1 LARYLAEGQI
11 EYLGRLDHQVKVRG
25 FRIELGEIE
34 AVLEQHPGVRGAL
47 VMAHEF
53 GEGDKRLVAY
63 VVPDEQRAGTVA
75 RLLRMEKEGLLRER
89 PSYELPNG
97 IVIASPPNREE
108 IDFVYREIFED
119 RAYLRGGVVL
129 RDGDCIFDVGAN
141 VGLFTLFAANACRD
155 ATIYA
160 FEPMPETFE
169 TLRLNARLHG
179 LDAKLFQVGLSDA
192 AGEAEFTFYPNF
204 TTMSGRYADAADE
217 REVVKS
223 IMQGDASAGLRSAT
237 QLDEAELDEVLLGRL
252 KSERVSCRLLTLSEV
267 IRENGVERIDL
278 LKIDAEK
285 CEQEVL
291 DGIDESDWEKIR
303 QCVVEVHDLDGR
315 LERIRSVFEQR
326 GFDVIVH
333 AEGRGSYILYATQP
347 AADGDEARQTRDNM
361 NEANDDAEIQWMAP
375 QRLVGD
381 LRSHLQQRLPEYMVP
396 SAFVLLDAIPL
407 SANGKVDRKALPPP
421 DHARQSAASTYVAPR
436 TLVEEQLCEMW
447 RELLGVDRVGI
458 NDNFFDLG
466 GHSLLLTQL
475 ATRIRAAF
483 QVEMPLR
490 TLFDATTV
498 ESMVVCIAEQQ
509 LEQVDE
515 ADLSDLIQELEAIS
529 PEEARALLAVE

>member
-1 LARYLAEGQI
+1 
-11 EYLGRLDHQVKVRG
+11 
-25 FRIELGEIE
+25 
-34 AVLEQHPGVRGAL
+34 
-47 VMAHEF
+47 
-53 GEGDKRLVAY
+53 
-63 VVPDEQRAGTVA
+63 
-75 RLLRMEKEGLLRER
+75 
-89 PSYELPNG
+89 
-97 IVIASPPNREE
+97 
-108 IDFVYREIFED
+108 
-119 RAYLRGGVVL
+119 
-129 RDGDCIFDVGAN
+129 
-141 VGLFTLFAANACRD
+141 
-155 ATIYA
+155 
-160 FEPMPETFE
+160 
-169 TLRLNARLHG
+169 
-179 LDAKLFQVGLSDA
+179 
-192 AGEAEFTFYPNF
+192 
-204 TTMSGRYADAADE
+204 
-217 REVVKS
+217 
-223 IMQGDASAGLRSAT
+223 
-237 QLDEAELDEVLLGRL
+237 
-252 KSERVSCRLLTLSEV
+252 V

-291 DGIDESDWEKIR
+291 DGIDESDWAKIR

-315 LERIRSVFEQR
+315 LERIRSEFEQR

-333 AEGRGSYILYATQP
+333 AEGRGSYILYATRP
-347 AADGDEARQTRDNM
+347 AADGDDARQTR
-361 NEANDDAEIQWMAP
+361 EHTNDDIEVQWMAP

-381 LRSHLQQRLPEYMVP
+381 LRAHLQQRLPEYMVP
-396 SAFVLLDAIPL
+396 SAFVLLDAFPL

-436 TLVEEQLCEMW
+436 TPVEEELCEMW

-490 TLFDATTV
+490 SLFDATTV

-509 LEQVDE
+509 LEHVDE